1 MFVFS
6 KSCNKS
12 HNYGAAKKS
21 QMIKSERYFFMSVK
35 QLSALANFLY
45 KCIYDPK
52 GRFAPILL

>member
-6 KSCNKS
+6 KSSNN
-12 HNYGAAKKS
+12 NYGAAKKS